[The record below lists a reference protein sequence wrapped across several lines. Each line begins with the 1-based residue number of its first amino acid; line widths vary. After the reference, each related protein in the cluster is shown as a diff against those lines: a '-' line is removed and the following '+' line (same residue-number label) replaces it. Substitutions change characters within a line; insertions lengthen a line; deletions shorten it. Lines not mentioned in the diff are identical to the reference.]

1 MLKQQ
6 QEEAAV
12 KECTFHPV
20 INHRSD
26 RLMSER
32 SEVLRVSHRLLRV
45 GLGWVDLQGGN
56 GGREVFGVQIFMVRF
71 LELGWR
77 WVPRPGFSRQDDS
90 LGRIWGKNHRA
101 GS

>member
-12 KECTFHPV
+12 KECTFQPV

-45 GLGWVDLQGGN
+45 GLGSGG
-56 GGREVFGVQIFMVRF
+56 GGAGLGGKGFRSGALRVR
-71 LELGWR
+71 
-77 WVPRPGFSRQDDS
+77 
-90 LGRIWGKNHRA
+90 
-101 GS
+101 

>member
-12 KECTFHPV
+12 RECTFHPV

-32 SEVLRVSHRLLRV
+32 SEVLRVSATILGSGVCVGGGGSGWGALIILRV
-45 GLGWVDLQGGN
+45 GGGEWVGRGEWVGGAN
-56 GGREVFGVQIFMVRF
+56 H
-71 LELGWR
+71 LA
-77 WVPRPGFSRQDDS
+77 S
-90 LGRIWGKNHRA
+90 LSSQATQHRV
-101 GS
+101 GEGLT

>member
-12 KECTFHPV
+12 RECTFHPV

-32 SEVLRVSHRLLRV
+32 SEVLKVSTLCPSLKCGGGGV
-45 GLGWVDLQGGN
+45 VLGGRCSGRGLQGG
-56 GGREVFGVQIFMVRF
+56 VCYASV
-71 LELGWR
+71 LG
-77 WVPRPGFSRQDDS
+77 
-90 LGRIWGKNHRA
+90 
-101 GS
+101 

>member
-1 MLKQQ
+1 MCTEVERAPLFQERLAMLKQQ

-12 KECTFHPV
+12 KECTFQPV

-45 GLGWVDLQGGN
+45 RLDWVGVRVWGG
-56 GGREVFGVQIFMVRF
+56 
-71 LELGWR
+71 
-77 WVPRPGFSRQDDS
+77 
-90 LGRIWGKNHRA
+90 
-101 GS
+101 

>member
-12 KECTFHPV
+12 RECTFRPV

-32 SEVLRVSHRLLRV
+32 SEVLRVSHRLPMI
-45 GLGWVDLQGGN
+45 GLGGGLQGGK
-56 GGREVFGVQIFMVRF
+56 VFGVQRFMVEF
-71 LELGWR
+71 LWLGN
-77 WVPRPGFSRQDDS
+77 RPES
-90 LGRIWGKNHRA
+90 LEQG
-101 GS
+101 